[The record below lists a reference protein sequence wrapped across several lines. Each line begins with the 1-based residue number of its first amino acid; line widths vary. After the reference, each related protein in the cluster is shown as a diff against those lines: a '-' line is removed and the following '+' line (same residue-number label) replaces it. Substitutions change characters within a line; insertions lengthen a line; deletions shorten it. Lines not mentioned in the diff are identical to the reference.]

1 MVINFLGDS
10 ITEQYFASTYDK
22 CYVALVGKLLNCK
35 VNNYGISATR
45 IAKQIIPSQDPA
57 WDNYFALRV
66 KDMDPNADLTFV
78 MGGTNDF
85 GHGDAPIGK
94 LGDTEPTTFYGAMDN
109 LCKELL
115 KKYKKEQVV
124 FILPLYRFNDD
135 DPLGDHMRDKPT
147 LPLQGYRDVMTEVLN
162 KYDIEVLD
170 IKDQVGKPKDTNNFE
185 DGLHPNDA
193 GHRKIAELLVN
204 FISKRK

>member
-10 ITEQYFASTYDK
+10 ITEGCGAS
-22 CYVALVGKLLNCK
+22 CYENGFVPLVGKLLNCQ
-35 VNNYGISATR
+35 VNNYGIGGTR
-45 IAKQIIPSQDPA
+45 IAKQKTPSLDPK
-57 WDNYFALRV
+57 WDLYFVSRV
-66 KDMDPNADLTFV
+66 KELDPNADLIFV
-78 MGGTNDF
+78 FGGTNDF

-94 LGDTEPTTFYGAMDN
+94 IGDTEPTTFYGAMDN

-115 KKYKKEQVV
+115 KKYKKEQIV

-147 LPLQGYRDVMTEVLN
+147 LPLQGYRDMMTEILE
-162 KYDIEVLD
+162 KYDIEALD
-170 IKDQVGKPKDTNNFE
+170 IKDLVGKPKDTYYFA
-185 DGLHPNDA
+185 DGLHPNDD
-193 GHRKIAELLVN
+193 GHRKIAEILAN